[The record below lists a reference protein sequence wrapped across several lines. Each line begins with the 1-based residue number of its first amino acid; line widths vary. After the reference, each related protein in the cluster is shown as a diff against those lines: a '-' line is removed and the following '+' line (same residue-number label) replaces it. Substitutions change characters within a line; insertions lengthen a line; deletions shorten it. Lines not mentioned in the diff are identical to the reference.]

1 MRSPN
6 PRPNL
11 HPPCHLPAARLSA
24 RLVSMPRPLALV
36 NARLIDPAAERESF
50 GGVLVV
56 EGKIAGLGAAV
67 TAASMPPD
75 CLIVDCAGDVVAPG
89 LIDMRAFIGEP
100 GAEHR
105 ETIASASAAAAAGG
119 GTTLGARPDTSPP
132 VDAPAVVDF
141 ILRRARDA
149 AKVRVLPSAAVTK
162 GLRGEE
168 IAEIGMLAEAGA
180 VAFSDGSHS
189 IANAQTMRRALT
201 YARDFGAL
209 IMHYCEDRDLA
220 GEGVMAGGER
230 ASRLGLAG
238 IPREAAAML
247 LDRDLRLVALTGA
260 RYHCALVSNRLSLAA
275 IARAR
280 DDGLPVTCGVSI
292 NNLTLNEIDV
302 GDYRTFLKLSP
313 PLRGEGE
320 RLELVDALADGLI
333 DVMVSDHD
341 PQDVETKRLPFAEAA
356 AGAIGVETMLSAGLR
371 LVSGGRVG
379 LPGLLRTMTLR
390 PAEILGL
397 PTGRLAIGA
406 PADLIRF
413 DPEAPYV
420 LDPATL
426 HSRCR
431 NTPFDE
437 ARLDGRVK
445 LTLVA
450 GNVAHE

>member
-1 MRSPN
+1 MSG
-6 PRPNL
+6 PRPF
-11 HPPCHLPAARLSA
+11 
-24 RLVSMPRPLALV
+24 ALV
-36 NARLIDPAAERESF
+36 NARLIDPAAEREAF
-50 GGVLVV
+50 GGVLAID
-56 EGKIAGLGAAV
+56 GRIADVGAGV
-67 TAASMPPD
+67 TAASAPAEAR
-75 CLIVDCAGDVVAPG
+75 IVDCEGDVVSPG

-119 GTTLGARPDTSPP
+119 VTTLVARPDTNPP
-132 VDAPAVVDF
+132 VDDPAVVDF

-149 AKVRVLPSAAVTK
+149 ARVRVLPSAAITK

-168 IAEIGMLAEAGA
+168 IAEIGLLAEAGA
-180 VAFSDGSHS
+180 VAFSDGPRS
-189 IANAQTMRRALT
+189 IANAQTLRRAMT

-209 IMHYCEDRDLA
+209 VMHYCEDRTLV
-220 GEGVMAGGER
+220 GEGVMAEGER
-230 ASRLGLAG
+230 ASRLGLPG
-238 IPREAAAML
+238 IPREAETIVL
-247 LDRDLRLVALTGA
+247 ERDLRLAGLTRA
-260 RYHCALVSNRLSLAA
+260 RYHAVFVSNALSLAA
-275 IARAR
+275 MRRAR
-280 DDGLPVTCGVSI
+280 QAGLAVTCGVSI

-302 GDYRTFLKLSP
+302 GDYRTFLKLNP
-313 PLRGEGE
+313 PLRGEDE
-320 RLELVDALADGLI
+320 RLLLVEALGEGLI
-333 DVMVSDHD
+333 DVIVSDHD

-356 AGAIGVETMLSAGLR
+356 AGAIGIETMLSASLR
-371 LVSGGRVG
+371 LVSAVQIG
-379 LPGLLRTMTLR
+379 LPRLIRAMTLR

-397 PTGRLAIGA
+397 PTGRLAVGA

-413 DPEAPYV
+413 DPDAPFV

-437 ARLDGRVK
+437 ARMEGQVK

>member
-1 MRSPN
+1 MTQ
-6 PRPNL
+6 
-11 HPPCHLPAARLSA
+11 A
-24 RLVSMPRPLALV
+24 RPLVLV
-36 NARLIDPAAERESF
+36 NARLIDPAAEREAF
-50 GGVLVV
+50 GGVLAID
-56 EGKIAGLGAAV
+56 GRIADVGAGV
-67 TAASMPPD
+67 TAASAPAEAR
-75 CLIVDCAGDVVAPG
+75 IVDCEGDVVSPG

-119 GTTLGARPDTSPP
+119 VTTLVARSDTNPP
-132 VDAPAVVDF
+132 VDDPAVVDF

-149 AKVRVLPSAAVTK
+149 ARVRVLPSAAITK

-168 IAEIGMLAEAGA
+168 IAEIGLLAEAGA
-180 VAFSDGSHS
+180 VAFSDGPRS
-189 IANAQTMRRALT
+189 IATAQTLRRAMT

-209 IMHYCEDRDLA
+209 VMHYCEDRTLV
-220 GEGVMAGGER
+220 GEGVMAEGER
-230 ASRLGLAG
+230 ASRLGLPG
-238 IPREAAAML
+238 IPREAETIVL
-247 LDRDLRLVALTGA
+247 ERDLRLAGLTRA
-260 RYHCALVSNRLSLAA
+260 RYHAVFVSNALSLAA
-275 IARAR
+275 MRRAR
-280 DDGLPVTCGVSI
+280 QAGLAVTCGVSI

-302 GDYRTFLKLSP
+302 GDYRTFLKLNP
-313 PLRGEGE
+313 PLRGEDE
-320 RLELVDALADGLI
+320 RLLLVEALGEGLI
-333 DVMVSDHD
+333 DVIVSDHD

-356 AGAIGVETMLSAGLR
+356 AGAIGIETMLSASLR
-371 LVSGGRVG
+371 LVSAVQIG
-379 LPGLLRTMTLR
+379 LPRLIRAMTLR

-397 PTGRLAIGA
+397 PTGRLAVGA

-413 DPEAPYV
+413 DPDAPFV

-437 ARLDGRVK
+437 ARMEGQVK

>member
-1 MRSPN
+1 
-6 PRPNL
+6 
-11 HPPCHLPAARLSA
+11 
-24 RLVSMPRPLALV
+24 MPRPLALV

-67 TAASMPPD
+67 AAASTPPD
-75 CLIVDCAGDVVAPG
+75 ALIVDCAGDVVAPG

-119 GTTLGARPDTSPP
+119 VTTLVARPDTSPP
-132 VDAPAVVDF
+132 VDDPAVVDF

-220 GEGVMAGGER
+220 GEGVMAEGER
-230 ASRLGLAG
+230 ASRLGLPG
-238 IPREAAAML
+238 IPREAETIV

-280 DDGLPVTCGVSI
+280 EDGLPVTCGVSI

-333 DVMVSDHD
+333 DVIVSDHD

-379 LPGLLRTMTLR
+379 LPRLLRAMTLR

-437 ARLDGRVK
+437 ARLDGKVK

-450 GNVAHE
+450 GSVAHE